1 MMSALSTATPQE
13 DYRHLFQP
21 KQGPVVVETKIR
33 LDSQKP
39 VTHAK
44 PKRVTEAEYWND
56 YYDDAEVI
64 YEWNNGLLEE
74 KTVSDHENYLMH
86 LWFVELMRHFLSVR
100 PIAKTTGLEIGF
112 RLNLPH
118 KTTIRRPDLGVVLNS
133 NPIPLLRNDRTY
145 QGVCDMCI
153 EALSDSTPE
162 EIKRD
167 TDTKLSEYEMVG
179 VKEYYILYTKGE
191 PMAFYRLNQHG
202 VYVPIKPVK
211 GNVIQSVMLPG
222 FQFRISDLSSQPS
235 LKRMAFDP
243 VYKDFILPYY
253 QAEKKRADTEK
264 NRADKELRLRQR
276 EAQRADKEA
285 QRADATEERNKHL
298 EAELARLKK
307 R

>member
-1 MMSALSTATPQE
+1 
-13 DYRHLFQP
+13 
-21 KQGPVVVETKIR
+21 
-33 LDSQKP
+33 
-39 VTHAK
+39 
-44 PKRVTEAEYWND
+44 
-56 YYDDAEVI
+56 
-64 YEWNNGLLEE
+64 
-74 KTVSDHENYLMH
+74 
-86 LWFVELMRHFLSVR
+86 
-100 PIAKTTGLEIGF
+100 
-112 RLNLPH
+112 
-118 KTTIRRPDLGVVLNS
+118 
-133 NPIPLLRNDRTY
+133 
-145 QGVCDMCI
+145 MCI

-235 LKRMAFDP
+235 LKKMAFDP

-253 QAEKKRADTEK
+253 QAEKKRAD
-264 NRADKELRLRQR
+264 KELRLRQ
-276 EAQRADKEA
+276 KEA
-285 QRADATEERNKHL
+285 QRADTAEERNKHL